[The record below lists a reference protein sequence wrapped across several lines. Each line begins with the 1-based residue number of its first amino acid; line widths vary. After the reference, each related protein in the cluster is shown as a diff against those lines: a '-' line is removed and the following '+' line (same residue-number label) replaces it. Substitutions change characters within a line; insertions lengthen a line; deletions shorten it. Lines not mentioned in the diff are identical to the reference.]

1 MPKDLKI
8 IKKREIKK
16 KGLDVI
22 CSYLVCNSVGEL
34 NDTYKL
40 AFLEEF
46 VALIRAV
53 LYDRGVEAI

>member
-1 MPKDLKI
+1 MPKDLKR
-8 IKKREIKK
+8 KKKERKK